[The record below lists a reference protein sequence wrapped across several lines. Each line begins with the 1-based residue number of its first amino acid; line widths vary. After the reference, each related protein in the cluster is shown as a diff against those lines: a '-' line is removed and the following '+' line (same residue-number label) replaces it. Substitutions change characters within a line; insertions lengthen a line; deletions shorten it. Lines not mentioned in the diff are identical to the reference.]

1 MAIRMLK
8 IVLTI
13 FVSLLGIFYATQ
25 NMFNID
31 AAYSVISTVASMEG
45 HNYYSNAFGPAITS
59 PFLIY
64 ITLALIIAG
73 EFLVGLLAAKG
84 AMDMWQARAA
94 KADAFNAA
102 KKFAILG
109 AGMALVI
116 WFGFFTVIGGA
127 YFQMWQTD
135 LGNSSLEG
143 AFQLVGSI
151 GLVLLFINM
160 KDE

>member
-25 NMFNID
+25 NIVNFD
-31 AAYSVISTVASMEG
+31 TVYGFISAVASMEG
-45 HNYYSNAFGPAITS
+45 ANFYTNAFGPAITS
-59 PFLIY
+59 PLLIY
-64 ITLALIIAG
+64 ITMALIIAG
-73 EFLVGLLAAKG
+73 EYLVGLLAAKG
-84 AMDMWQARAA
+84 AMDMWKARAA

-109 AGMALVI
+109 AGMALVV

-135 LGNSSLEG
+135 LGSSSLEG

>member
-25 NMFNID
+25 NIVNFD
-31 AAYSVISTVASMEG
+31 AAYGVISAVASMEG
-45 HNYYSNAFGPAITS
+45 HNYYTNAFGPAITS
-59 PFLIY
+59 PLLIY
-64 ITLALIIAG
+64 ITMALIIAG
-73 EFLVGLLAAKG
+73 EYLVGLLAAKG
-84 AMDMWQARAA
+84 ALDMWQARAA

>member
-1 MAIRMLK
+1 MAIRYLK
-8 IVLTI
+8 IVLTM
-13 FVSLLGIFYATQ
+13 FVSLLGVFYATQ
-25 NMFNID
+25 NMFNLD
-31 AAYSVISTVASMEG
+31 AAYGVISTVASMAG
-45 HNYYSNAFGPAITS
+45 HDYYPNAFGPAITS

-64 ITLALIIAG
+64 IIVAVIIAG
-73 EFLVGLLAAKG
+73 EYLVGMLAAKG

-109 AGMALVI
+109 AGMALVV

-135 LGNSSLEG
+135 LGNMSLEG
-143 AFQLVGSI
+143 AFQFVGSI

>member
-1 MAIRMLK
+1 M
-8 IVLTI
+8 
-13 FVSLLGIFYATQ
+13 SLVGIFYATQ
-25 NMFNID
+25 IIVNFD
-31 AAYSVISTVASMEG
+31 AAYGVISTVASMEG
-45 HNYYSNAFGPAITS
+45 HNYYPNAFGPAITS

-73 EFLVGLLAAKG
+73 EYLVGLLAAKG

-94 KADAFNAA
+94 KTEAFNAA